1 METHHENKELEFSKV
16 LRVSHVYGVRFWSI
30 VGLILAFMS
39 LLGWGLLSLL
49 DLLWKR
55 TPEGAH
61 EALWLLALVIWL
73 VGSSALVQWAYEK
86 IWRRPVVIRDLGSQ
100 VAISVGDRED
110 RHSWSD
116 LVKVKMHRYRVGR
129 TGQTRVKSLNLVL
142 TFQGR
147 SYRLGTDEHQRQL
160 ENLQNYCQRKIL
172 QNGSAY
178 YQ

>member
-1 METHHENKELEFSKV
+1 METHHESKELAFSKV

-73 VGSSALVQWAYEK
+73 VGSSLLVQ
-86 IWRRPVVIRDLGSQ
+86 
-100 VAISVGDRED
+100 
-110 RHSWSD
+110 
-116 LVKVKMHRYRVGR
+116 
-129 TGQTRVKSLNLVL
+129 
-142 TFQGR
+142 
-147 SYRLGTDEHQRQL
+147 
-160 ENLQNYCQRKIL
+160 
-172 QNGSAY
+172 
-178 YQ
+178 

>member
-1 METHHENKELEFSKV
+1 METNQENKELAFSKV

-30 VGLILAFMS
+30 VGLILVFMS

-49 DLLWKR
+49 DWLWQR

-61 EALWLLALVIWL
+61 EALLLLVFVIWL
-73 VGSSALVQWAYEK
+73 LGSSALVQWAYEK

-116 LVKVKMHRYRVGR
+116 LVKVQDAPLSCGPHRPNA
-129 TGQTRVKSLNLVL
+129 GQELEFGPDLP
-142 TFQGR
+142 
-147 SYRLGTDEHQRQL
+147 RQKL
-160 ENLQNYCQRKIL
+160 PSW
-172 QNGSAY
+172 NG
-178 YQ
+178 